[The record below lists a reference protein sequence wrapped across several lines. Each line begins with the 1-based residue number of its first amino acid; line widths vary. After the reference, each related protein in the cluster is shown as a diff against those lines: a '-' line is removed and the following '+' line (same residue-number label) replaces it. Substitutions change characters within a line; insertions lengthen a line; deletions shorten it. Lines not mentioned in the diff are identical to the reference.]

1 MISEPD
7 ADHEPFWRGLA
18 ERRVVVQACRACGR
32 RWVPRLP
39 SCPYCR
45 GQEVGDVTTSGTGCV
60 YSWIRV
66 HRAMSEQ
73 FAGEVPYVIAT
84 VDLDGGGRIFGRLDP
99 ADRATIGLLVEPR
112 FVVHEGWT
120 ELRFAPRDGAPSVP
134 APSCAGTRE
143 ESAQVRSASGDSP

>member
-1 MISEPD
+1 MIPEPD
-7 ADHEPFWRGLA
+7 ADHEPFWQGLA

-39 SCPYCR
+39 ACPYCR
-45 GQEVGDVTTSGTGCV
+45 GQEVSDVTASGTGCV

-66 HRAMSEQ
+66 HRAMNEP

-84 VDLDGGGRIFGRLDP
+84 VDLDGGARIFGRLDP
-99 ADRATIGLLVEPR
+99 ADRAAIGLRVEPR

-120 ELRFAPRDGAPSVP
+120 ELRFAPRDDEPPGP
-134 APSCAGTRE
+134 APSSAGARD
-143 ESAQVRSASGDSP
+143 ESAPVRPLGGGTA